1 MGSHAKPRTRVR
13 SAALGALAVGATL
26 TGVGLT
32 AAALD
37 PVTATT
43 DGGPFTTDPVD
54 YTAGG
59 LGAPVPVSA
68 GGSYDD
74 RSYGGVTASKGTL
87 PGAGGTASNPA
98 QAPTA
103 GPVGGVGTHI
113 RQASVPTRA
122 LHVRHG
128 PVRTAPVVPVTRLA
142 GVPRMHPGPV
152 QAGSVDVAT
161 SMPDSP
167 MHSTPLALLAG
178 LLNAIGRKLV

>member
-37 PVTATT
+37 PAMATA
-43 DGGPFTTDPVD
+43 DNGPFTTDPVD

-59 LGAPVPVSA
+59 LGAPVPVTDS
-68 GGSYDD
+68 GSYD
-74 RSYGGVTASKGTL
+74 GVTVRKGTL
-87 PGAGGTASNPA
+87 PGAGGAVSTRAPSP
-98 QAPTA
+98 APTTIA
-103 GPVGGVGTHI
+103 SPFGGVGTHI
-113 RQASVPTRA
+113 RQASVPARA

-128 PVRTAPVVPVTRLA
+128 PVRTAPVAPVF
-142 GVPRMHPGPV
+142 GFSGIPHMHPGPV
-152 QAGSVDVAT
+152 RPGSVDVAT
-161 SMPDSP
+161 SMPGLP
-167 MHSTPLALLAG
+167 MHSTPLALLTG